1 MSLCVFCALL
11 CLASGGVFFADY
23 ALFTDPSTGFAA
35 MGSVWL
41 RYGFLAL
48 LLFLIWFFSLSIRR
62 RSRPER
68 GYRSR
73 VMTAAFGLQA
83 LSFFASGLVPV
94 SYTHLD
100 VYKRQVKPS
109 TLKKYGAVS
118 SVTAAEMAFGIQREA
133 KADFGVGITGI
144 AGPGGGTADKPVGT
158 VYVADVYKRQVKN

>member
-83 LSFFASGLVPV
+83 LSFFASGLVLSV
-94 SYTHLD
+94 SGVCALLAAPRSPT
-100 VYKRQVKPS
+100 PS
-109 TLKKYGAVS
+109 P
-118 SVTAAEMAFGIQREA
+118 
-133 KADFGVGITGI
+133 
-144 AGPGGGTADKPVGT
+144 AG
-158 VYVADVYKRQVKN
+158 